1 MISDHQKSWFPDSF
15 LDMMKVPEVKQIAVG
30 IAPIAANDISIVH
43 WPVFLEEMMLMSAV
57 FPMVTMA

>member
-1 MISDHQKSWFPDSF
+1 
-15 LDMMKVPEVKQIAVG
+15 MMKVPEVKQIAVG